1 MKRSNRTT
9 LEELPPQQNG
19 AALESKVTRGKHP
32 NSRRKKGPDGLV
44 KITRY
49 VYARQL
55 PISGKELREMIDL
68 HRGYAEKRIPGR
80 KALYDLFED

>member
-9 LEELPPQQNG
+9 LEEQPPKKNEVV
-19 AALESKVTRGKHP
+19 LESKPSRGKHP

-55 PISGKELREMIDL
+55 PISGEELREMIDL